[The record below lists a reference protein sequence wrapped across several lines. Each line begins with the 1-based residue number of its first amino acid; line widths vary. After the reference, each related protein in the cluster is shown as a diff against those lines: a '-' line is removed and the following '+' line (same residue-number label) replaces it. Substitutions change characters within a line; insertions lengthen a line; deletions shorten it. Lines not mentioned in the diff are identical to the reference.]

1 MIAAIDAKPAA
12 NRRRA
17 DCPGLR
23 RQRGVALIMVLW
35 LTVMMTVIGAS
46 FAYAMRNEALAARNT
61 VSWAQARSLA
71 DGAVYRTV
79 FELLRPKVS
88 ADVWSPDG
96 TVHAWDADDAR
107 IAVSALD
114 ESGKIDLNVASDALL
129 KGLLK
134 SAGGLDETEA
144 SRLVDA
150 IGDWKDTDEL
160 RRPNGAEAADYRAAG
175 SPYLP
180 ANGAFE
186 TLPELQRVLGMTPAL
201 YAALADSLTVHS
213 RQPGVNPVYAS
224 RTTLLAIPGA
234 TAEVVDTYI
243 AQRTEALAAKLPPPP
258 FPVAGAIAGAINL
271 WRIRAEVTMSDKV
284 KFVRDAVIRP
294 GDQRR
299 LLTVMEWQDGASRM
313 PPPAGKEQGEVKTDG
328 SKTQ

>member
-1 MIAAIDAKPAA
+1 
-12 NRRRA
+12 
-17 DCPGLR
+17 
-23 RQRGVALIMVLW
+23 VALIMVLW

-88 ADVWSPDG
+88 PDVWAPDG
-96 TVHAWDADDAR
+96 TVHTWDADEAR
-107 IAVSALD
+107 ISVSALD

-150 IGDWKDTDEL
+150 IGDWKDPDDL

-186 TLPELQRVLGMTPAL
+186 TLAELQRVLGMTPAL

-213 RQPGVNPVYAS
+213 RQPGVNPIYAS
-224 RTTLLAIPGA
+224 RATLLAIPGA

-243 AQRTEALAAKLPPPP
+243 AQRTEALAAKLAPPP
-258 FPVAGAIAGAINL
+258 FPVPGAIAGAINL
-271 WRIRAEVTMSDKV
+271 WRIRAEVAMGDGV
-284 KFVRDAVIRP
+284 KFVREAVIRP

-299 LLTVMEWQDGASRM
+299 LLTVMEWQDGAIRANVVASDQ
-313 PPPAGKEQGEVKTDG
+313 QGSAKNDAT
-328 SKTQ
+328 KTQ